1 MDGMQSVERA
11 LRARVKGEV
20 RFDEYSRVLYSTDA
34 SIYQIL
40 PLGVVIP
47 RDDGDIAAVLRI
59 AAETGTPVLPRGG
72 GTSLAGQSIGRA
84 IILDCSKYMN
94 QIQDLDAGSKW
105 ARVQPGVVQ
114 DDLNLAARPHGLR
127 LGPDT
132 ATSNRATLGG
142 MMGNNSC
149 GARSIVYG
157 KMMDHVRSLRVL
169 LIDGTELHLHRN
181 GSNAQRPPRT
191 GPVPDGHDLS
201 RGAPA
206 EGAGRYGAGREREL
220 FGSVAAIV
228 ERNREEIDRR
238 FPKLLRRVSGYNLD
252 ALQRDPADLISLL
265 VGSEGTLGIVT
276 EATVGLVSQPRHA
289 VLAVVHFADL
299 FAALEAV
306 PLILPLGPSAVELI
320 DRMVLEMTG
329 AQLEY
334 ARRLTFVQGAPD
346 ALLVVEFSGDDHGDL
361 MDQLA
366 AMERRV
372 QAAGT
377 AYATVRAV
385 TPTDQDNIWRVRKAG
400 QGLLQGVKGDAK
412 PITFVEDTAVP
423 PDRLAPY
430 MRRFKAVL
438 DGHGVRAAFYA
449 HASVGCLH
457 VRPLINLKDRR
468 DIEKMKAIAQSVGD
482 LVIEFGGTMSGEHGD
497 GLVRSWF
504 VERFFG
510 PQIYAAFQEVKRLFD
525 PPGLLNPGK
534 IIDAPPID
542 RSLRFGP
549 EYRTIPVATY
559 FDWTRDGGFAPSVEL
574 CSGVGA
580 CRKTSEGTMCPSYMV
595 TREEEH
601 STRGRANL
609 LRAVLS
615 GVLPPQELTGRRL
628 FDALDLCLECK
639 GCKAECP
646 ANVDMAKLKYEF
658 LARYYQV
665 NGLPL
670 RARLFGRYRAVS
682 RVGSAT
688 APLSTWAMRSAPVRW
703 ALDRFV
709 GIDQRRTL
717 PPFARPNFLQWW
729 QARTRATAR
738 LRDRQASSPPGHRG
752 TVALFADTFMI
763 YNYPDIGRAA
773 VEVLERL
780 GYDVELAPAI
790 CCGRTMISKGMLGEA
805 REMARRNVQT
815 MLPLLARGLPIVGC
829 EPSCLLTFRD
839 EVPDLVPGEAA
850 QELAR
855 HVFLID
861 EFLHHEHRRN
871 ALPLAGG
878 RGTVLF
884 HGHCHQKAL
893 AGTSSAQQLLQAAG
907 FAVQLVDA
915 GCCGMAGSFGYERD
929 HYNVSMA
936 IGERVLLPAVRT
948 LRSEIPVVAMGVSCR
963 QQIAD
968 GAGRRAVH
976 LVELLAQTLTNGSA
990 GARDRG
996 NAD

>member
-1 MDGMQSVERA
+1 
-11 LRARVKGEV
+11 
-20 RFDEYSRVLYSTDA
+20 
-34 SIYQIL
+34 
-40 PLGVVIP
+40 
-47 RDDGDIAAVLRI
+47 
-59 AAETGTPVLPRGG
+59 
-72 GTSLAGQSIGRA
+72 
-84 IILDCSKYMN
+84 
-94 QIQDLDAGSKW
+94 
-105 ARVQPGVVQ
+105 
-114 DDLNLAARPHGLR
+114 
-127 LGPDT
+127 
-132 ATSNRATLGG
+132 
-142 MMGNNSC
+142 MGW
-149 GARSIVYG
+149 G
-157 KMMDHVRSLRVL
+157 
-169 LIDGTELHLHRN
+169 
-181 GSNAQRPPRT
+181 
-191 GPVPDGHDLS
+191 
-201 RGAPA
+201 
-206 EGAGRYGAGREREL
+206 
-220 FGSVAAIV
+220 
-228 ERNREEIDRR
+228 
-238 FPKLLRRVSGYNLD
+238 
-252 ALQRDPADLISLL
+252 
-265 VGSEGTLGIVT
+265 
-276 EATVGLVSQPRHA
+276 
-289 VLAVVHFADL
+289 
-299 FAALEAV
+299 
-306 PLILPLGPSAVELI
+306 
-320 DRMVLEMTG
+320 
-329 AQLEY
+329 
-334 ARRLTFVQGAPD
+334 
-346 ALLVVEFSGDDHGDL
+346 
-361 MDQLA
+361 
-366 AMERRV
+366 
-372 QAAGT
+372 
-377 AYATVRAV
+377 
-385 TPTDQDNIWRVRKAG
+385 W
-400 QGLLQGVKGDAK
+400 
-412 PITFVEDTAVP
+412 TAVP

-615 GVLPPQELTGRRL
+615 GVLPPQELTGKRL

-658 LARYYQV
+658 LAHYYQV

-729 QARTRATAR
+729 QSRTRAVAQSRRRGTV
-738 LRDRQASSPPGHRG
+738 LDDRRPSRG
-752 TVALFADTFMI
+752 TVA
-763 YNYPDIGRAA
+763 
-773 VEVLERL
+773 
-780 GYDVELAPAI
+780 
-790 CCGRTMISKGMLGEA
+790 
-805 REMARRNVQT
+805 
-815 MLPLLARGLPIVGC
+815 
-829 EPSCLLTFRD
+829 
-839 EVPDLVPGEAA
+839 LVPGEAA

-893 AGTSSAQQLLQAAG
+893 AGTSSAQHLLQAAG

-929 HYNVSMA
+929 HYDVSMA
-936 IGERVLLPAVRT
+936 IGERVLLPAVRA
-948 LRSEIPVVAMGVSCR
+948 LRPEIPVVAMGVSCR

-976 LVELLAQTLTNGSA
+976 LVELLAQTLTNGNA
-990 GARDRG
+990 GTG
-996 NAD
+996 TNAG